1 MFQPSEQPVISSDAS
16 PARLARAAIATNDK
30 ARISQVMGQVLLQCR
45 SSEAALPLLSFVHSV
60 LVVLFPSSSDTNMV

>member
-30 ARISQVMGQVLLQCR
+30 ARISQVMEHVLLQCR
-45 SSEAALPLLSFVHSV
+45 SSDVALPLLRFVHSV
-60 LVVLFPSSSDTNMV
+60 LVVLFSSSSNADMV